1 MADSI
6 EDRFA
11 VETELLGL
19 KLLPGQEANLRAAYA
34 VLREAVALVGVGADY
49 PFEAEPA
56 HVFAPAPARD
66 ALQPVEKLRRD
77 ARVAILFGQATRKAA
92 FATNDSGRYWRRS
105 GARRSGGG
113 RRAAFWRSHGAQNR
127 R

>member
-19 KLLPGQEANLRAAYA
+19 TLLPGQEANLRTAYA
-34 VLREAVALVGVGADY
+34 ALREAIALVGAGY

-56 HVFAPAPARD
+56 HVFAPAPASESR
-66 ALQPVEKLRRD
+66 
-77 ARVAILFGQATRKAA
+77 
-92 FATNDSGRYWRRS
+92 
-105 GARRSGGG
+105 
-113 RRAAFWRSHGAQNR
+113 
-127 R
+127 

>member
-1 MADSI
+1 MAASI

-34 VLREAVALVGVGADY
+34 VLREAIAVVGADY

-56 HVFAPAPARD
+56 HVFVPATD
-66 ALQPVEKLRRD
+66 VERR
-77 ARVAILFGQATRKAA
+77 
-92 FATNDSGRYWRRS
+92 
-105 GARRSGGG
+105 
-113 RRAAFWRSHGAQNR
+113 
-127 R
+127 

>member
-34 VLREAVALVGVGADY
+34 ALRDAVVLVGADY
-49 PFEAEPA
+49 SFEAEPA
-56 HVFAPAPARD
+56 HVFAPAPSA
-66 ALQPVEKLRRD
+66 ERR
-77 ARVAILFGQATRKAA
+77 R
-92 FATNDSGRYWRRS
+92 
-105 GARRSGGG
+105 
-113 RRAAFWRSHGAQNR
+113 
-127 R
+127 

>member
-34 VLREAVALVGVGADY
+34 ALREAIALVGADY

-56 HVFAPAPARD
+56 HVFVPAACI
-66 ALQPVEKLRRD
+66 ERR
-77 ARVAILFGQATRKAA
+77 R
-92 FATNDSGRYWRRS
+92 
-105 GARRSGGG
+105 
-113 RRAAFWRSHGAQNR
+113 
-127 R
+127 

>member
-1 MADSI
+1 MAASI

-34 VLREAVALVGVGADY
+34 ALREAIALVGADY

-56 HVFAPAPARD
+56 HVFAPAP
-66 ALQPVEKLRRD
+66 
-77 ARVAILFGQATRKAA
+77 
-92 FATNDSGRYWRRS
+92 
-105 GARRSGGG
+105 GAGSPR
-113 RRAAFWRSHGAQNR
+113 
-127 R
+127 